1 MSQIAP
7 QESDASH
14 ANVDKS
20 ANVAN
25 ADTESIDAAKHANP
39 MSKQADDMTFDVI
52 VVGGGMVGSAAAIG
66 LAQQGLQVAVIE
78 AFAPKPYQADQPLDV
93 RVSAISV
100 ASEALLSRLGV
111 LDSLLAMRNVA
122 YLGLETWELDG
133 CITQF
138 HSAQIGATHLGHI
151 VENRLI
157 QLSLLQHMQQLDGIT
172 LYCPEIVKQFS
183 RNTAQDNVS
192 VHLQSGRSLTAKLLI
207 GADGANSAVRQWAGI
222 GVSGWD
228 YAQSAMLINIKT
240 AIGQQDVTW
249 QQFTPKGPR
258 SLLPLPGNHA
268 SLVWYDDA
276 TRIKQLMLLNHKQLA
291 EQIRVNFPARL
302 DGDFSVESRGSFSLT
317 RRHAQRYYH
326 DNVVIL
332 GDAAHTINPLAG
344 QGVNLGFKDVE
355 ALLATVTDAL
365 KENRQGDDWWST
377 AKLAR
382 YQQKRYRDNQL
393 MMTAMDLFY
402 AGFSNDILP
411 LKLLRNGALKLANIN
426 SPIKKTVLKYAMG
439 LN

>member
-1 MSQIAP
+1 MSQIDETSAP
-7 QESDASH
+7 MTSDTTHSDVTH
-14 ANVDKS
+14 V
-20 ANVAN
+20 
-25 ADTESIDAAKHANP
+25 
-39 MSKQADDMTFDVI
+39 DVI
-52 VVGGGMVGSAAAIG
+52 HSDVTHVEGTHVEDAEFDIILVGGGMVGAATAIG

-78 AFAPKPYQADQPLDV
+78 SFAPEAYQAEQPLDV

-100 ASEALLSRLGV
+100 ASETLLERLGA
-111 LDSLLAMRNVA
+111 LDSLLKMRNVP

-138 HSAQIGATHLGHI
+138 HSSQIGASHLGHI

-157 QLSLLQHMQQLDGIT
+157 QLALWQQMAQLAGIT
-172 LYCPEIVKQFS
+172 LYCPDKVAAFARDS
-183 RNTAQDNVS
+183 DGVS
-192 VHLQSGRSLTAKLLI
+192 VRLQSNSKLNAKLLV
-207 GADGANSAVRQWAGI
+207 GADGAHSQVRQWAGI
-222 GVSGWD
+222 GISGWD
-228 YAQSAMLINIKT
+228 YAQSAMLINIST
-240 AIGQQDVTW
+240 VQGQQDVTW

-258 SLLPLPGNHA
+258 SLLPLPGNNA

-276 TRIKQLMLLNHKQLA
+276 NRIKQLMQLNNKQLA
-291 EQIRVNFPARL
+291 EQIRLHFPARL
-302 DGDFSVESRGSFSLT
+302 DADFTVENKGSFGLT
-317 RRHAQRYYH
+317 RRHAQRYYSQ
-326 DNVVIL
+326 NVVIL

-355 ALLATVTDAL
+355 AFLAVIKDAL
-365 KENRQGDDWWST
+365 AQDNIWWSNEV
-377 AKLAR
+377 LAQ
-382 YQQKRYRDNQL
+382 YQRKRYRDNQL

-411 LKLLRNGALKLANIN
+411 LKLLRNGALKLANID

>member
-1 MSQIAP
+1 MSQIEETHA
-7 QESDASH
+7 QMISDTTDS
-14 ANVDKS
+14 NVTHS
-20 ANVAN
+20 EG
-25 ADTESIDAAKHANP
+25 TE
-39 MSKQADDMTFDVI
+39 FDVI
-52 VVGGGMVGSAAAIG
+52 LVGGGMVGAATAIG

-78 AFAPKPYQADQPLDV
+78 SFAPEAYQAEQPLDV

-100 ASEALLSRLGV
+100 ASETLLKRLGA
-111 LDSLLAMRNVA
+111 LDSLLKMRNVP

-138 HSAQIGATHLGHI
+138 HCSQIGASHLGHI

-157 QLSLLQHMQQLDGIT
+157 QLALWQQMTQLAGIT
-172 LYCPEIVKQFS
+172 LYCPDKVVAFARDS
-183 RNTAQDNVS
+183 DGVS
-192 VHLQSGRSLTAKLLI
+192 VHLQSNSKLTAKLLV
-207 GADGANSAVRQWAGI
+207 GADGAHSQVRQWAGI
-222 GVSGWD
+222 GISGWD
-228 YAQSAMLINIKT
+228 YAQSAMLININT
-240 AIGQQDVTW
+240 AQGQQDVTW

-258 SLLPLPGNHA
+258 SLLPLPGNNA

-276 TRIKQLMLLNHKQLA
+276 NRIKQLMQLNNKQLA
-291 EQIRVNFPARL
+291 DQIRVHFPARL
-302 DGDFSVESRGSFSLT
+302 DADFTVENKGSFGLT
-317 RRHAQRYYH
+317 RRHAQRYYSH
-326 DNVVIL
+326 NVVIL

-355 ALLATVTDAL
+355 AFLAVIKDAL
-365 KENRQGDDWWST
+365 AQDNIWWSNEV
-377 AKLAR
+377 LAQ
-382 YQQKRYRDNQL
+382 YQRKRYRDNQL

-426 SPIKKTVLKYAMG
+426 SPLKKTVLKYAMG